1 MNKRDKEEIGK
12 RLREARKNKKLSLE
26 RMGELLGVNQST
38 LSRYEHG
45 LIDRLDIRKL
55 KEMASILDV
64 APEWL
69 IGWETQS
76 QKQKNI

>member
-1 MNKRDKEEIGK
+1 MKEKEQE
-12 RLREARKNKKLSLE
+12 RL
-26 RMGELLGVNQST
+26 
-38 LSRYEHG
+38 
-45 LIDRLDIRKL
+45 RKL

-76 QKQKNI
+76 QKQKNIERWNNEVKHKDFTDAEMDQIINFANYILNNRKEG